1 MKTDNELLDIII
13 AGSGASIAATLLAN
27 FLGNNINTEEKQ
39 DQYGNTVFHID
50 GLIIDKMEAKS
61 SGELLSFYK
70 MKSGLTSMRLAD
82 LTGIGY
88 SNIIA
93 MEKNR
98 RVIGLN
104 IAKKL
109 AKALN
114 CKPSDLLPI

>member
-1 MKTDNELLDIII
+1 MKTANELLDIII

>member
-1 MKTDNELLDIII
+1 
-13 AGSGASIAATLLAN
+13 
-27 FLGNNINTEEKQ
+27 
-39 DQYGNTVFHID
+39 
-50 GLIIDKMEAKS
+50 
-61 SGELLSFYK
+61 